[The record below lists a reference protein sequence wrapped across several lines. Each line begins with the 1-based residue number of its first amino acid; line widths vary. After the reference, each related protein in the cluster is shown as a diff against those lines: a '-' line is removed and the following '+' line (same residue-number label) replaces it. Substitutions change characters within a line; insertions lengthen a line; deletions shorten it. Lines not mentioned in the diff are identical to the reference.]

1 MILKDYQQKVL
12 EDLEKFLELF
22 KINQSASKAY
32 EKLWKDHGNIEIGRV
47 KSTNDKFLLPP
58 YQDFF
63 DGKPSVCLK
72 VPTGGG
78 KTFIACNSLK
88 IIFDELSINKNRVV
102 VWLVPSETIL
112 NQTLKALNDPTHPYR
127 KQINEDFFSD
137 VAIYTKEQLL
147 NGQNFTPSIVED
159 QLSIM
164 VLSYDSFRGRSND
177 FLRSKQSNANLS
189 AFNVGKIEN
198 PIEGVDND
206 SLIQTIN
213 RLKPVIIVDESHHAK
228 SPLSIKMLKNF
239 NPRFVLEL
247 TATPHK
253 DSNLISFVTASTLKD
268 SNMVKLPVIIFKT
281 SSVERVI
288 ADSIHHRNRLE
299 KLANEERQ
307 RGGRYIR
314 PIVLFQAQPKN
325 SDEQITF
332 KNLRERLI
340 NDFKIPTDQIAIR
353 TAEIDELK
361 NKNLLSE
368 ECPIRYIITINALH
382 EGWDCPFAY
391 ILASV
396 ANRNSE
402 IEVEQ
407 ILGRILRQPYTM
419 KNSFESLNRSYVLT
433 SSIDF
438 NGTINNIVAALNS
451 EGFSEKDCR
460 VIENELQLKQMD
472 IDLDSTNSVSVKD
485 NNNSESKLET
495 VKATIR
501 KEFWDEVKNISI
513 PQFFYKI
520 EAGEIISNGQASMFD
535 DTIFLEKDN
544 LSKGFSLKDYPAKI
558 DFNGIDLNIIK
569 VDRSGDKVEKQYI
582 EKDDIMDLRKI
593 YTDEEE
599 RLNAVKDFIFMQLR
613 KSFKNNISYDDLDD
627 YINEVFAEMNPQ
639 HLNDMQF
646 APPAYFYRIKKHI
659 DNLMTTHAKKIFSK
673 EIDTGK
679 IICQDNY
686 KIKQTIELLNAEKD
700 MKHSLY
706 DIEGKM
712 NNLEINFALRL
723 TGVENIKWWHRNIV
737 GDDGF
742 NINGFINHYPDFMMM
757 TNSGRIIFV
766 ETKGDYLDNED
777 TAQKIQLG
785 NEWKRKAGDN
795 YRYYMIFENLP
806 NENYLEGVMNV
817 DKFIN
822 YIENEKL

>member
-22 KINQSASKAY
+22 KINQSASRAY

-47 KSTNDKFLLPP
+47 KSTNEKFLLPP

-288 ADSIHHRNRLE
+288 EDAIYYRNQLE
-299 KLANEERQ
+299 KLAIEERQ

-325 SDEQITF
+325 SEEQITF
-332 KNLRERLI
+332 KNLRERLEK
-340 NDFKIPTDQIAIR
+340 NFSIPTDQIAVR

-391 ILASV
+391 ILA
-396 ANRNSE
+396 
-402 IEVEQ
+402 
-407 ILGRILRQPYTM
+407 
-419 KNSFESLNRSYVLT
+419 
-433 SSIDF
+433 
-438 NGTINNIVAALNS
+438 
-451 EGFSEKDCR
+451 
-460 VIENELQLKQMD
+460 
-472 IDLDSTNSVSVKD
+472 
-485 NNNSESKLET
+485 
-495 VKATIR
+495 
-501 KEFWDEVKNISI
+501 
-513 PQFFYKI
+513 
-520 EAGEIISNGQASMFD
+520 
-535 DTIFLEKDN
+535 
-544 LSKGFSLKDYPAKI
+544 
-558 DFNGIDLNIIK
+558 
-569 VDRSGDKVEKQYI
+569 
-582 EKDDIMDLRKI
+582 
-593 YTDEEE
+593 
-599 RLNAVKDFIFMQLR
+599 
-613 KSFKNNISYDDLDD
+613 
-627 YINEVFAEMNPQ
+627 
-639 HLNDMQF
+639 
-646 APPAYFYRIKKHI
+646 
-659 DNLMTTHAKKIFSK
+659 
-673 EIDTGK
+673 
-679 IICQDNY
+679 
-686 KIKQTIELLNAEKD
+686 
-700 MKHSLY
+700 
-706 DIEGKM
+706 
-712 NNLEINFALRL
+712 
-723 TGVENIKWWHRNIV
+723 
-737 GDDGF
+737 
-742 NINGFINHYPDFMMM
+742 
-757 TNSGRIIFV
+757 
-766 ETKGDYLDNED
+766 
-777 TAQKIQLG
+777 
-785 NEWKRKAGDN
+785 
-795 YRYYMIFENLP
+795 
-806 NENYLEGVMNV
+806 
-817 DKFIN
+817 
-822 YIENEKL
+822 